1 MKELSIAGKINIPI
15 VTSTVIG
22 IIVVFGSSY
31 LSVKEIERDVYEE
44 QKKSLSVY
52 VRNQLDA
59 KNDIAITNAIT
70 IASNYYVINSLVN
83 NDRNIAMKGL
93 KEITQ
98 TFKEKTDFKNV
109 QIHIHTK
116 DIKSFLREWMPQKFG
131 DDLSSFRHTI
141 KKIKET
147 KVPMHALEMG
157 VAGLSLR
164 GLAPVV
170 QNGEYLGSVE
180 IIQSFGSIIANA
192 KKDLGASV
200 IFLTDKQ
207 ILGLS
212 ATAKDAILTRNAGL
226 SQKKEVTDM
235 RLFDEIKELDL
246 ASKGESFFTPNYFV
260 VRQELKSFDGSYA
273 GDVLMAVDKLAVDK
287 TINQSQRGML
297 QQIGVMLTLGLII
310 FAIMIIAL
318 RKIVISPLK
327 ELEKKAENL
336 ASGDGDLTKQ
346 LDVKSGDEIGKVSHE
361 FNRFIEK
368 VRETVALAKTAS
380 NENAS
385 VANQLSS
392 TAIEVGKRAHNSSVV
407 VSQTN
412 TMAQSIKDELASS
425 LEKANDS
432 KKEIVEAHAKLT
444 DAKNHIIKMASQVQ
458 SSAHTEIELARQI
471 SQLSSDADQV
481 KGVLTVISDI
491 ADQTNLLALNAAI
504 EAARA
509 GEHGRGFAVV
519 ADEVRNLAERTQR
532 SLTEINA
539 TINVIVQAISDA
551 SEHMNANSKSMENLT
566 KIASEVERNITQ
578 TTQIMDNATASSE
591 HTVEDYIKTGKRIDE
606 IVLKISTI
614 SEDTTVNVSS
624 MKEIGSA
631 TDHLSTLTEKLNFV
645 LAKFRT

>member
-1 MKELSIAGKINIPI
+1 MKQFSIAGKINIPI
-15 VTSTVIG
+15 IVSTIIG
-22 IIVVFGSSY
+22 VIVVFVSSH
-31 LSVKEIERDVYEE
+31 LNIKGIERDVYED

-52 VRNQLDA
+52 VRNQLDS
-59 KNDIAITNAIT
+59 KYDIAITNAIT
-70 IASNYYVINSLVN
+70 IASNYYVINALTN
-83 NDRNIAMKGL
+83 NDRNIAIKGL

-98 TFKEKTDFKNV
+98 TFKEKTNFKNV

-131 DDLSSFRHTI
+131 DELSSFRHTI
-141 KKIKET
+141 KKVKET
-147 KVPMHALEMG
+147 KAPMSALEMG

-200 IFLTDKQ
+200 IFLTDKK

-212 ATAKDAILTRNAGL
+212 ATAKDAMLTRNAGL

-246 ASKGESFFTPNYFV
+246 SSKGESFFTPNYFI

-273 GDVLMAVDKLAVDK
+273 GEVLMAVDKLAVDK
-287 TINQSQRGML
+287 TINQSQKGML
-297 QQIGVMLTLGLII
+297 QQIGVMLSLGVII
-310 FAIMIIAL
+310 FAIMIMAL

-327 ELEKKAENL
+327 ELEAKAENL

-368 VRETVALAKTAS
+368 VRDTVALAKTAS
-380 NENAS
+380 SENAS

-392 TAIEVGKRAHNSSVV
+392 TAIEVGRRAQNSSLV

-412 TMAQSIKDELASS
+412 TMAQNIKDELASS
-425 LEKANDS
+425 LEKANAS
-432 KKEIVEAHAKLT
+432 KKEIVEAHTKLT
-444 DAKNHIIKMASQVQ
+444 DAKNQIIKMANQVQ

-471 SQLSSDADQV
+471 SQLSNDADQV

-578 TTQIMDNATASSE
+578 TTEIMDNATASSE
-591 HTVEDYIKTGKRIDE
+591 HTVEDYILTGKHIDE
-606 IVLKISTI
+606 IVVKISTI
-614 SEDTTVNVSS
+614 SEDTAINVNS
-624 MKEIGSA
+624 MKEIGTA
-631 TDHLSTLTEKLNFV
+631 TDHLSSLTEKLNTV

>member
-1 MKELSIAGKINIPI
+1 MKHLSIAGKINIPI
-15 VTSTVIG
+15 ITSTIIG
-22 IIVVFGSSY
+22 IVIVFSSSY
-31 LSVKEIERDVYEE
+31 LSIKAIERDVYED

-59 KNDIAITNAIT
+59 KYDVAITNAIT
-70 IASNYYVINSLVN
+70 IASNYYVINALAN
-83 NDRNIAMKGL
+83 NDRDIAIKGL

-109 QIHIHTK
+109 QVHIHTK

-131 DDLSSFRHTI
+131 DELSSFRHTI
-141 KKIKET
+141 KKVKET
-147 KVPMHALEMG
+147 KAPMSALEMG

-170 QNGEYLGSVE
+170 HNDEYLGSVE

-200 IFLTDKQ
+200 IFLTDKK

-212 ATAKDAILTRNAGL
+212 ATAKDAMLTRDAGL

-246 ASKGESFFTPNYFV
+246 ISQGESFFTPNYFV
-260 VRQELKSFDGSYA
+260 IRQELKSYDGSYA

-287 TINQSQRGML
+287 TINQSQQGML
-297 QQIGVMLTLGLII
+297 QQIGVMMTLGVII
-310 FAIMIIAL
+310 FAIMIMAL

-327 ELEKKAENL
+327 ELEAKAENL

-361 FNRFIEK
+361 FNRFIDK
-368 VRETVALAKTAS
+368 VRDTVALAKTAS

-392 TAIEVGKRAHNSSVV
+392 TAIEVGRRTQNSSLV

-412 TMAQSIKDELASS
+412 AMAQSIKDELSSS
-425 LEKANDS
+425 LEKANAS

-444 DAKNHIIKMASQVQ
+444 DAKNQIIKMASQVQ

-471 SQLSSDADQV
+471 SQLSNDADQV

-578 TTQIMDNATASSE
+578 TTEIMDNATASSE
-591 HTVEDYIKTGKRIDE
+591 HTVEDYILTGKHIDE

-614 SEDTTVNVSS
+614 SEDTAINVNS
-624 MKEIGSA
+624 MKEIGTA
-631 TDHLSTLTEKLNFV
+631 TDHLSSLTEKLNVV

>member
-15 VTSTVIG
+15 IISTIFG
-22 IIVVFGSSY
+22 IIVVLGSSY
-31 LSVKEIERDVYEE
+31 LSIQTIERDVYED

-59 KNDIAITNAIT
+59 KYDIAITNAIT
-70 IASNYYVINSLVN
+70 VASNYYVINALAG
-83 NDRNIAMKGL
+83 NDRDIAIKGL
-93 KEITQ
+93 KEITK

-116 DIKSFLREWMPQKFG
+116 DVKSFLREWMPQKFG

-141 KKIKET
+141 LKVKET
-147 KVPMHALEMG
+147 KAPMSALEMG

-164 GLAPVV
+164 GLAPIV

-180 IIQSFGSIIANA
+180 IIQSFGSVIANA

-200 IFLTDKQ
+200 IFLTDKK

-212 ATAKDAILTRNAGL
+212 ATAKDAILTKNAGL

-260 VRQELKSFDGSYA
+260 IRQELKSYDGSYA
-273 GDVLMAVDKLAVDK
+273 GDVLMAVDKISVDK

-310 FAIMIIAL
+310 FAIMVVAL
-318 RKIVISPLK
+318 RKIVIFPLR

-336 ASGDGDLTKQ
+336 ASGDGDLTKK
-346 LDVKSGDEIGKVSHE
+346 LDIRSNDEIGKVARE
-361 FNRFIEK
+361 FNHFIEK
-368 VRETVALAKTAS
+368 VRDTVALAKSAS
-380 NENAS
+380 SENAS
-385 VANQLSS
+385 VANELSS
-392 TAIEVGKRAHNSSVV
+392 TANEVGRRAENSFRMVE
-407 VSQTN
+407 QTN
-412 TMAQSIKDELASS
+412 EMAQSIKMELSSS
-425 LEKANDS
+425 LEKANHS
-432 KKEIVEAHAKLT
+432 KQEIQEAHTKLT
-444 DAKNHIIKMASQVQ
+444 NAKNQIVKMANQVQ

-471 SQLSSDADQV
+471 AQLSNDADQV

-551 SEHMNANSKSMENLT
+551 SDHMNANSKSMESLT
-566 KIASEVERNITQ
+566 KIASNVENDITE
-578 TTQIMDNATASSE
+578 TTLIMDNATKASES
-591 HTVEDYIKTGKRIDE
+591 TVQDYITTGKRIDE
-606 IVLKISTI
+606 IVGKISTI
-614 SEDTTVNVSS
+614 SADTSINVRS
-624 MKEIGSA
+624 MEEIGSA
-631 TDHLSTLTEKLNFV
+631 TDHLSTLTDKLNHV
-645 LAKFRT
+645 LGKFRT